1 MKRIG
6 ILGGTFNPTHIMH
19 IRPAVEVNE
28 AFRLDRIDF
37 VPCAT
42 PPHKTE
48 NGLLSFELR
57 NRMIRAAIN
66 RYPTF
71 TVNELEVERSG
82 PSYTYDTLQH
92 YKETEGECELFF
104 IMGSID
110 LPTLADWHKGLELI
124 DHANIIVLARSD
136 ADVEMFNTL
145 CPQYWP
151 DLELLP
157 PAGNVAAAYS
167 LGDHNIYFLPQ
178 PRIDVSATLIRER
191 WLQDRDISYLVPDS
205 VLKIMNDYADII
217 TECWSDKRNCN

>member
-6 ILGGTFNPTHIMH
+6 ILGGTFNPPHIMH

-92 YKETEGECELFF
+92 YKETEGDCELFF

-110 LPTLADWHKGLELI
+110 LPTLADWHRGLELI

-136 ADVEMFNTL
+136 ADVEMFNSL

-151 DLELLP
+151 NLELLP

-167 LGDHNIYFLPQ
+167 LGTHNIYFLPQ

-191 WLQDRDISYLVPDS
+191 WLQDLDISYLVPDS
-205 VLKIMNDYADII
+205 VLKIMGDYADII
-217 TECWSDKRNCN
+217 TACWSDERNCK

>member
-1 MKRIG
+1 
-6 ILGGTFNPTHIMH
+6 MH

-92 YKETEGECELFF
+92 YKETEGDCELFF

-110 LPTLADWHKGLELI
+110 LPTLADWHRGLELI

-136 ADVEMFNTL
+136 ADVEMFNSL

-151 DLELLP
+151 NLELLP

-167 LGDHNIYFLPQ
+167 LGTHNIYFLPQ

-191 WLQDRDISYLVPDS
+191 WLQDLDISYLVPDS
-205 VLKIMNDYADII
+205 VLKIMGDYADII
-217 TECWSDKRNCN
+217 TACWSDERNCK

>member
-19 IRPAVEVNE
+19 IRPAVEVEETFN
-28 AFRLDRIDF
+28 LDRVDF

-48 NGLLSFELR
+48 AGLLSFELR

-66 RYPTF
+66 RYPNF
-71 TVNELEVERSG
+71 SVNELEAERSG

-92 YKETEGECELFF
+92 YKKNEGECELFF

-110 LPTLADWHKGLELI
+110 LPTLPDWHKGLELI
-124 DHANIIVLARSD
+124 EHTNIIVLARSD
-136 ADVEMFNTL
+136 ADVEEFNTL

-151 DLELLP
+151 ELELLP
-157 PAGNVAAAYS
+157 PAENVTAAYS
-167 LGDHNIYFLPQ
+167 MGSNSIYFLPQ

-191 WLQDRDISYLVPDS
+191 WMQDRDISYLVPDS
-205 VLKIMNDYADII
+205 VHKIMHDYADII
-217 TECWSDKRNCN
+217 TECWGEKRICS